1 MKWSSI
7 VLPGLLAVAGAA
19 HAQDATEE
27 AAKRQAEQLIAS
39 LHWKEG
45 QIAVPAADAK
55 FALGSQFRY
64 LEASDAQKVLEDLRK
79 EVDTLL
85 AERDSEPEPG
95 RGGSIGGG
103 KRFPKR

>member
-7 VLPGLLAVAGAA
+7 VLPGLLAVAGGA

-64 LEASDAQKVLEDLRK
+64 LKASHAQKVL
-79 EVDTLL
+79 
-85 AERDSEPEPG
+85 
-95 RGGSIGGG
+95 
-103 KRFPKR
+103 